1 MMYQCVTDEQCY
13 SVYFSNFPLSLT
25 SCVCPCMTVCVCCVR
40 ACVLATLQGNS
51 QLEKFHF
58 SFSCVSVTGN
68 CRGGRSNFLLSQE
81 NKHFYVFVCVCS
93 CVIDCVLHVR
103 PVRLS
108 VKYKDGWVQ
117 TH

>member
-25 SCVCPCMTVCVCCVR
+25 SCVCPCMTVCVCVCCCVR
-40 ACVLATLQGNS
+40 ACVLACVLATLQGNS

-68 CRGGRSNFLLSQE
+68 CRGGRSNFLLCQE
-81 NKHFYVFVCVCS
+81 NKHFYV
-93 CVIDCVLHVR
+93 
-103 PVRLS
+103 
-108 VKYKDGWVQ
+108 
-117 TH
+117 